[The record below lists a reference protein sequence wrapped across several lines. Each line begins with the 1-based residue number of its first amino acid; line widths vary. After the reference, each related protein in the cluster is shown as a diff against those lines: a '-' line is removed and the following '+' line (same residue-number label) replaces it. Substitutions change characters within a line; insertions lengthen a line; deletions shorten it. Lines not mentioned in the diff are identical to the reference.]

1 MGAVTPETCRVAL
14 QSINIC
20 ILLHLVGFL
29 LTLNYDA
36 RNHELKNNISRWQRS
51 VVWDW
56 RFVCCNN
63 TDTWLLLKTYTWCVF
78 QACICI
84 VWLAVLR
91 PLRTVPQCDHY
102 GTCRTS
108 YPFLPAPP
116 GKVPSCA
123 KPGSTFCEKI
133 DHYPTWV
140 PNGKVMNHITT
151 CIRRGGINPC
161 ILKLDIT
168 RRHVI
173 SFTAQPFYNMYALSS
188 KLCAPHSLSRRGG
201 DEGKLHHSREPD
213 PDSQIMVWGRNM
225 RIAGALN
232 NIQSVNGEGT

>member
-1 MGAVTPETCRVAL
+1 MAAPWYASLFPFSLQAPATQSSWHSCYTACSCLGMPRDVTAMRGELVTWWEMMEIGYCARPRYLVTTLELRQKKRL
-14 QSINIC
+14 SIKYVTQHSI
-20 ILLHLVGFL
+20 
-29 LTLNYDA
+29 T
-36 RNHELKNNISRWQRS
+36 RWQRS
-51 VVWDW
+51 VGWDW
-56 RFVCCNN
+56 RFVYCNN
-63 TDTWLLLKTYTWCVF
+63 TDKWLLLKTYTWRVF

-116 GKVPSCA
+116 GRVPSCA
-123 KPGSTFCEKI
+123 KPGYTFCEKI

-161 ILKLDIT
+161 ILNLDIT

-173 SFTAQPFYNMYALSS
+173 SFTPQPFYNRL
-188 KLCAPHSLSRRGG
+188 G
-201 DEGKLHHSREPD
+201 
-213 PDSQIMVWGRNM
+213 
-225 RIAGALN
+225 
-232 NIQSVNGEGT
+232 